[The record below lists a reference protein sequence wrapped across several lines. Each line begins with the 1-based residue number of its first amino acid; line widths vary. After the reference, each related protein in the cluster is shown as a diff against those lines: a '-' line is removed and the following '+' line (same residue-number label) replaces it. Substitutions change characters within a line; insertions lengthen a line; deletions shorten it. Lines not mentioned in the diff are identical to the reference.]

1 LSTLLR
7 LEARRAQAHLRKTAL
22 GTLLF
27 MGVMFAIFGGRRDGS
42 GMALAL
48 IGFIYGMVPGMRS
61 LMDKL
66 DGSLDFLT
74 SLPVDPWRLV
84 AAHLTACVA
93 WAPAAALP
101 WTAAAM
107 LAAPT
112 VLEVPL
118 GPVACA
124 GVLLVLWL
132 AVAGLNAVVSGALVR
147 FPVETLG
154 WLPMIA
160 LLALAGLGQLLDYIW
175 PEADAISLD
184 WISSPWAPLLIF
196 GAAVLFLSS
205 GLALGALLLHSGYRR
220 FRPST
225 VTLPSRVAGFS
236 N

>member
-1 LSTLLR
+1 
-7 LEARRAQAHLRKTAL
+7 
-22 GTLLF
+22 
-27 MGVMFAIFGGRRDGS
+27 
-42 GMALAL
+42 
-48 IGFIYGMVPGMRS
+48 MVPGMRS

-84 AAHLTACVA
+84 GAHLIACVA

-112 VLEVPL
+112 VFEVSPQ
-118 GPVACA
+118 PVVWV
-124 GVLLVLWL
+124 GVFLVFWV
-132 AVAGLNAVVSGALVR
+132 ATAGLNAVVSGALVR
-147 FPVETLG
+147 LPVETLG
-154 WLPMIA
+154 WLPMVGV
-160 LLALAGLGQLLDYIW
+160 LAVVGLGKLLDFIW

-184 WISSPWAPLLIF
+184 WVFSPWAPLLIF
-196 GAAVLFLSS
+196 GGSVLLVAS
-205 GLALGALLLHSGYRR
+205 GFALAALLLHSGYCR